1 MQAMHGN
8 SNEKYALPQYPQM
21 KGSAQKLSLSTIHT
35 LQNFAIAHTDDID
48 TFFRTSQTN
57 A

>member
-8 SNEKYALPQYPQM
+8 SNEKYALPKYPQM

-35 LQNFAIAHTDDID
+35 LQHFAIAHTDDID